1 MLILAIIAGGAFVGW
16 LANLLLGGGWQPS
29 DWGELLAAG
38 LVGSLV
44 GGTLLSLLFGD
55 GFALKASGIIGSVLG
70 AVIVLVAWRAYRG
83 RSVST

>member
-16 LANLLLGGGWQPS
+16 LANLVLGGSWQPA

-38 LVGSLV
+38 LIGSFV

-55 GFALKASGIIGSVLG
+55 GFALRPSGIIGSVLG
-70 AVIVLVAWRAYRG
+70 AVVVLVAWRAMRA
-83 RSVST
+83 RSS